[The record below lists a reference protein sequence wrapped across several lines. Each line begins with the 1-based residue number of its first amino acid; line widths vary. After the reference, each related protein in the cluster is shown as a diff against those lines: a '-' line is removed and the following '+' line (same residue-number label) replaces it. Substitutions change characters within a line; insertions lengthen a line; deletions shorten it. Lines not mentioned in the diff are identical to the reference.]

1 MNDNS
6 NDTAARAFPI
16 FAAAF
21 AIAYVVIEQQNWA
34 LFTYHARTGELGW
47 LRQAAKAPSNPA
59 MHWFG
64 WLASSAIV
72 ATLVTLAA
80 LPLTRKARPPAWIG
94 WAIPL
99 AVIVLFVYLFRSFFL
114 PR

>member
-1 MNDNS
+1 MTDS
-6 NDTAARAFPI
+6 ISRVFPI

-21 AIAYVVIEQQNWA
+21 ALIYVVVEQNNLP
-34 LFTYHARTGELGW
+34 LFTYHARTGQFGW
-47 LRQAAKAPSNPA
+47 LKQVALAPNNPA

-64 WLASSAIV
+64 WV
-72 ATLVTLAA
+72 ATSLIGAAAVSLAA
-80 LPLTRKARPPAWIG
+80 LPATKGREPPAWIG

-99 AVIVLFVYLFRSFFL
+99 AVMVVFVYLFRSFFL